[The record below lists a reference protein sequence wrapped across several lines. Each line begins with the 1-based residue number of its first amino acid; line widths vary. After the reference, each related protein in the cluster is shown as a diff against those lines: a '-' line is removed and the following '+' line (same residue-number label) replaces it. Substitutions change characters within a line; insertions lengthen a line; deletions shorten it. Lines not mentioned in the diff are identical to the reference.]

1 MISATVRIIGM
12 YGGLAVA
19 GLAFAWL
26 AYARRF
32 PTQLPD
38 ARVVTNRGAI
48 RTLLLRWLRPLAIV
62 LGLALF
68 VWAWAHDVEYVIV
81 SDGRDGPTAERHYT
95 WKTEPDLPL
104 APGMSP
110 YSGEYNGDPVWVLNR
125 STRVVRVERLQYGG
139 GFSLGGKGITIPPGA
154 AAHFRRIDYLGPNDK
169 PPSEIHDNSS
179 LSIAFRDWL
188 TWD

>member
-1 MISATVRIIGM
+1 MITATVRIIGM
-12 YGGLAVA
+12 YGGLAIA

-26 AYARRF
+26 AYSRRF
-32 PTQLPD
+32 ASQLPD

-48 RTLLLRWLRPLAIV
+48 RTLLSRWLRPLAIV

-68 VWAWAHDVEYVIV
+68 VWAWAHDVEYIV
-81 SDGRDGPTAERHYT
+81 VTDARDGLAAERHYT

-104 APGMSP
+104 APGAVP
-110 YSGEYNGDPVWVLNR
+110 FAGEYNGDPVWVLNR
-125 STRVVRVERLQYGG
+125 STRVVRVQSVQYGG
-139 GFSLGGKGITIPPGA
+139 GFSLGGQPFKIPPGTS
-154 AAHFRRIDYLGPNDK
+154 AHFRRIDYVGPNDR
-169 PPSEIHDNSS
+169 PPSEIRDTSS